1 MSDILEVLSKLEFNG
16 TVDAKTFINQIFFE
30 TDQTHLNDLRKSFKT
45 KFLDKFEKQ
54 LNSIT
59 TKDIDNIFD
68 PLGLSKSVR
77 NIDELK
83 KDLQEYKSKL
93 KKTLKK
99 ANKDLDDL
107 ESDKTGDQSNDKN
120 ATPQARSTQ
129 LEQSSQTDN
138 TIDEQRTLGEDITT
152 VEFSPKA
159 SAYIDDLFDTYV
171 NKVIDKSDKT
181 NELLENYNNNN
192 NVLLD
197 KRRGEGGSFIM
208 NLLGV
213 VGALL
218 ATGVGVSLLAAN
230 WENHV
235 KPWLEDFFDKKGA
248 FDFLDKYKGIGEA
261 VGKFFTMGGL
271 NVGGVLFKSLGNLLE
286 FTLNIFTKSGPGVA
300 SAVAT
305 DMTLLVPKI
314 VRATSGMIGSVL
326 KYTLGSFF
334 EGGLGTKAA
343 VAGAEGGGLKSLL
356 PKIAGGLFRG
366 MGSIALRGVPVVGSL
381 LSFYFALGRYEKG
394 DYIGALIDVVSG
406 LGDLLYFTP
415 LAPLALPISLGA
427 AVLNSILD
435 YKATGKTPEEK
446 QQSKID
452 ILGGIATGTYNL
464 IKRIPFI
471 GALIRGSEGYMKF
484 GMAMASD
491 GNAGDVI
498 AGLKMMEDSPFS
510 IFPAIFLPFYEA
522 AVSTDKQGNK
532 KIKFGNLY
540 VALGKKILSGMPD
553 WLKSIVAPFFGI
565 DSPLDELTAIESP
578 EDLKSKIYETERLAK
593 KKQKEI
599 DTGGVIDSDKE
610 QAQAEVDALVERLID
625 LKEYSRLEKE
635 KQLERNTKRQN
646 DELEKYRRMGEEMD
660 KKTYE
665 PTPTIIPKYDKD
677 GKLNPRGGQL
687 DWPTENVDDN
697 IEMGSVKIFNG
708 NRIKTT
714 HKDDATVSAKPN
726 GFIDKGLKDLSNIM
740 KSVDGKLS
748 DLIKA
753 QKTSSTSSSPVIVNN
768 STTSNNSNNNKEY
781 LMSPVRDSN
790 WLHRMNYYNASLNLK
805 SV

>member
-30 TDQTHLNDLRKSFKT
+30 NDQTHLNDLRKSFKT

-54 LNSIT
+54 LSSIT

-77 NIDELK
+77 NIDEIK

-107 ESDKTGDQSNDKN
+107 ESSKTDNPNDKPT
-120 ATPQARSTQ
+120 TPQARSPQ
-129 LEQSSQTDN
+129 VEPPAPTDN
-138 TIDEQRTLGEDITT
+138 SIGEQRTLGEDITT
-152 VEFSPKA
+152 VEFSPKT

-192 NVLLD
+192 NVLID
-197 KRRGEGGSFIM
+197 RRKGEDGSFIM

-213 VGALL
+213 AGALL
-218 ATGVGVSLLAAN
+218 ATGIGISLLAAN
-230 WENHV
+230 WEDHV
-235 KPWLEDFFDKKGA
+235 KPWLEDFFEKKGA
-248 FDFLDKYKGIGEA
+248 FDFLDKYKGIGES

-286 FTLNIFTKSGPGVA
+286 FTLNIFTKSGPGLASSVA
-300 SAVAT
+300 S

-334 EGGLGTKAA
+334 EGGLGAKAA
-343 VAGAEGGGLKSLL
+343 VSGAEGGFKSLL

-366 MGSIALRGVPVVGSL
+366 MGSVALRGVPIVGTL
-381 LSFYFALGRYEKG
+381 LSFYFALDRYEKG

-435 YKATGKTPEEK
+435 YNATGKTPEEK

-452 ILGGIATGTYNL
+452 FLGGIATGTYNL

-498 AGLKMMEDSPFS
+498 SGLKMMEDSPFS

-522 AVSTDKQGNK
+522 AVSTDALGNK

-578 EDLKSKIYETERLAK
+578 EDLESKIYETERLAK

-599 DTGGVIDSDKE
+599 DTGGVIDSDRE

-646 DELEKYRRMGEEMD
+646 DELEKYKRMGEEMD

-665 PTPTIIPKYDKD
+665 PTPSIIPKYDKD

-687 DWPTENVDDN
+687 QWEEEDVDDN
-697 IEMGSVKIFNG
+697 EERGKVKIING

-714 HKDDATVSAKPN
+714 HKDDVTVSAKPN

-740 KSVDGKLS
+740 KSVDSKLS
-748 DLIKA
+748 DLIKV
-753 QKTSSTSSSPVIVNN
+753 QKTSSASTSPVVINN

-781 LMSPVRDSN
+781 LMSAVRDSN
-790 WLHRMNYYNASLNLK
+790 WLHRMNYYSASLNLK